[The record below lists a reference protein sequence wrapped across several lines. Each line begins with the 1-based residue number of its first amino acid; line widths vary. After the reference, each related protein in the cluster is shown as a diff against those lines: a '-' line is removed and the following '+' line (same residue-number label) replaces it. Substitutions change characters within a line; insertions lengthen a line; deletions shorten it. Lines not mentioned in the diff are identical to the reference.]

1 MSNKKIIIISL
12 TVVVFCIAAY
22 FCYIMIAG
30 WQQKRTGADVNQD
43 LITLQVKNDS
53 LRRELSALE
62 EEISRLKGS
71 KDISARL
78 EEVFGNKASLLSL
91 TKMDLTFKEIE
102 ELVMEFF
109 SYIDE
114 KGYVTRNKLTGS
126 AYSQYEILEN
136 DLSMTVPIS
145 SGETENLYHLAQ
157 NAGHFFRVLGKQR
170 LFLVKDILTD
180 ESDVIEFAM
189 KTFYIWYTYENEN
202 GKRMKDRPSL
212 QTLYDYSSFFLN
224 SLGGRGYLLRR
235 DSKIRILTSFYSVL
249 IIDMANDKKLNSNG
263 IDIRPFIKTTYDDVN
278 DNLSLTDKVEY
289 LAELDKLK
297 IKYKIP

>member
-1 MSNKKIIIISL
+1 MSKKTIIISVSAVL
-12 TVVVFCIAAY
+12 FCIIAY
-22 FCYIMIAG
+22 VGYSLISE
-30 WQQKRTGADVNQD
+30 WQHKKADTSEYQEFMA
-43 LITLQVKNDS
+43 LQAKNDS

-62 EEISRLKGS
+62 KEINRLKGS

-78 EEVFGNKASLLSL
+78 EEVFGNKSSLLSL
-91 TKMDLTFKEIE
+91 EKKNLTCKEVE
-102 ELVMEFF
+102 ELIMGFF

-114 KGYVTRNKLTGS
+114 KGYVERNGLTGS

-136 DLSMTVPIS
+136 DLSATTPIS
-145 SGETENLYHLAQ
+145 SGETENLFNLAQ
-157 NAGHFFRVLGKQR
+157 NASHFYRISGKQR
-170 LFLVKDILTD
+170 LFLVRDIVTD
-180 ESDVIEFAM
+180 ESDIIEFAM
-189 KTFYIWYTYENEN
+189 KTFYAWYTCENDN
-202 GKRMKDRPSL
+202 GKRMKERPSL
-212 QTLYDYSSFFLN
+212 KVMYDYGSFFLN

-235 DSKIRILTSFYSVL
+235 DSKIRILTNFYSIL
-249 IIDMANDKKLNSNG
+249 IINIANEKKLNSNG